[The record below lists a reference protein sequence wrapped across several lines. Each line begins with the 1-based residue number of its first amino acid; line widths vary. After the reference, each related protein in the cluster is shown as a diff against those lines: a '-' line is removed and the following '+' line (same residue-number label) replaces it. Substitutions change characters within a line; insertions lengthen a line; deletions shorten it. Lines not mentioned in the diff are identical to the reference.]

1 MLLMGGMYL
10 WFYLTWIVLCQY
22 QKRAWQLLDLAWC
35 ALVILTVVGINT
47 IRMAMMGI
55 SEQHYIL
62 IHGTVGST
70 ITSWMIVGATVVL
83 CLWGTR
89 SNGMRKNQKSVRV

>member
-1 MLLMGGMYL
+1 MV
-10 WFYLTWIVLCQY
+10 ISQY
-22 QKRAWQLLDLAWC
+22 QRRRWQVVDLGWC
-35 ALVILTVVGINT
+35 ALVVLTVVAINT

-55 SEQHYIL
+55 SEEHYFL

-70 ITSWMIVGATVVL
+70 IISWMIVGVTVAL

-89 SNGMRKNQKSVRV
+89 SDWTKIQQTVRLSTKMTGIKK

>member
-1 MLLMGGMYL
+1 MVIDATLPAVPMLQAY
-10 WFYLTWIVLCQY
+10 FPQVEV
-22 QKRAWQLLDLAWC
+22 AE
-35 ALVILTVVGINT
+35 LTVVGINT

-55 SEQHYIL
+55 SESHYVM

-70 ITSWMIVGATVVL
+70 ITSWMIVGVTVGL

-89 SNGMRKNQKSVRV
+89 SDWTKFKTVRLSTK

>member
-1 MLLMGGMYL
+1 
-10 WFYLTWIVLCQY
+10 
-22 QKRAWQLLDLAWC
+22 
-35 ALVILTVVGINT
+35 
-47 IRMAMMGI
+47 MAMMGI
-55 SEQHYIL
+55 SEQYYVL

-89 SNGMRKNQKSVRV
+89 SSGMKNQKSIRI